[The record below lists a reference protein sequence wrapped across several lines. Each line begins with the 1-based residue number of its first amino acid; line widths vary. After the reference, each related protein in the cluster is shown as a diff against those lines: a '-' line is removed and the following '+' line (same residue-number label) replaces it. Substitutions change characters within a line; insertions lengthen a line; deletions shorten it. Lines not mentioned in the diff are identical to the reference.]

1 MNETKYKMFDIYVE
15 GNIVRFVKMGTK
27 NQVTVFG
34 VDEKK
39 TLMVSSKST

>member
-1 MNETKYKMFDIYVE
+1 MNKAKYEIYDIEVD